1 MRIPRHDL
9 CARAGALLVLCAVF
23 GPADAGVYLDAS
35 PTLQLQE
42 EYNSNVT
49 MRQSSPEARYQTVVR
64 PSLAFVAAG
73 KQLRLDGDL
82 SYASRRYSG
91 KGLDSNDWA
100 ARATTRYR
108 RKTQQ
113 GSLQAGFI
121 QNSTLQSELLTSGL
135 VQTSLKRFERYAA
148 PAWQMN
154 IGSRVTADADY
165 RYSIVD
171 YGQGARGLGLFGYRL
186 QQAGAGI
193 AYQASPVDQISLR
206 SSLLYYRTRDEATK
220 SDDRSLSLG
229 YNHEFSP
236 VTRLGASVGVR
247 QTETSLRQTL
257 LIFTGTAFLPVR
269 QVSHGR
275 KNGIVADLSLAHRGR
290 LITLNV
296 AFERQVQ
303 PSGGGN
309 LLQRDQLSLATGRR
323 FSQSL
328 SGNASLMFSRSRD
341 IGALVRTTDYD
352 YVQFSPSLSW
362 RMARDWSL
370 RGYYSYGRQSH
381 ANQSQH
387 AQRHLLGVSVSYVPA
402 TRAGGLW

>member
-1 MRIPRHDL
+1 MRIPHHEL
-9 CARAGALLVLCAVF
+9 CARAGALFALCAVF
-23 GPADAGVYLDAS
+23 GPANAGTYFDVS
-35 PTLQLQE
+35 PTLLMQE

-49 MRQSSPEARYQTVVR
+49 MRPSNPDARYQTVVR

-91 KGLDSNDWA
+91 QGLDSNDWSA
-100 ARATTRYR
+100 GATTRYR

-113 GSLQAGFI
+113 WSLQAGFV

-135 VQTSLKRFERYAA
+135 VQTSLKRFERFVA
-148 PAWQMN
+148 PAWQMSIDDRTTAN
-154 IGSRVTADADY
+154 IDY

-171 YGQGARGLGLFGYRL
+171 YGEGALGLGLFGYRL

-193 AYQASPVDQISLR
+193 AYQVSPADQFSLR
-206 SSLLYYRTRDEATK
+206 SSLLYYRTRDEVTK

-229 YNHEFSP
+229 YDHEFSP
-236 VTRLGASVGVR
+236 LTRLSTSIGIR

-257 LIFTGTAFLPVR
+257 LVFTGTGFLPV
-269 QVSHGR
+269 QQISHDR
-275 KNGIVADLSLAHRGR
+275 KNGIVADLSLAHSWRVM
-290 LITLNV
+290 TFNV
-296 AFERQVQ
+296 AFERLVQ

-309 LLQRDQLSLATGRR
+309 LLQRDRI
-323 FSQSL
+323 SL
-328 SGNASLMFSRSRD
+328 SATQQFSRTLRGDASLMFSRSRD
-341 IGALVRTTDYD
+341 IGDLARTSDYD

-370 RGYYSYGRQSH
+370 RGYYSYGRQSYT
-381 ANQSQH
+381 NRSQH
-387 AQRHLLGVSVSYVPA
+387 AQRHLVGVSVSYAPV